1 MKKPASIGNK
11 RTNVISIPVPPD
23 WHCFAMDFRLDFLVQ
38 EAGSSRLLKARIA
51 TKGLMMQI
59 LPAEVYGRGAR
70 AMVARVKRD
79 DLVKCFAA
87 CPDFTVK
94 VHGTS
99 APSTLWLAAA
109 DITKALFSDPAQRK
123 PFPDWD
129 WVRPGWDDEPPAPP
143 QRHPD
148 AA

>member
-70 AMVARVKRD
+70 AMVARVERD

-99 APSTLWLAAA
+99 APSTLWLPRPISPKPSSATRRNGSLSLTG
-109 DITKALFSDPAQRK
+109 IGPARLG
-123 PFPDWD
+123 
-129 WVRPGWDDEPPAPP
+129 R
-143 QRHPD
+143 
-148 AA
+148 